1 MQEHLDEIRKAATML
16 ELHLMESEVSA
27 ETIATYIARIESATT
42 KLYALN
48 VVG

>member
-1 MQEHLDEIRKAATML
+1 MQEYLDEIRKAASML
-16 ELHLMESEVSA
+16 ELHISEDQSNIESRAV
-27 ETIATYIARIESATT
+27 YIARIESATS